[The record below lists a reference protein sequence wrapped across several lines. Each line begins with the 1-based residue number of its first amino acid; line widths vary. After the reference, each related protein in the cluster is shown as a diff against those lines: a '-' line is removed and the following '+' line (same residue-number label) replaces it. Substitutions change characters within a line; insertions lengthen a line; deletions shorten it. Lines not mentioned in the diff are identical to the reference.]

1 MDDMDLNLYIM
12 AELQYKKIHNDSDDI
27 FPIDWYSTQNYKLK
41 TEIIAEAIKKNI
53 DIEETELYQKN
64 MVEGITD

>member
-1 MDDMDLNLYIM
+1 MDDMDLNLYVI
-12 AELQYKKIHNDSDDI
+12 AELQYKKIHGDSEDI
-27 FPIDWYSTQNYKLK
+27 FPMEWYSTKDYKLK

-53 DIEETELYQKN
+53 SVEETELYQQN